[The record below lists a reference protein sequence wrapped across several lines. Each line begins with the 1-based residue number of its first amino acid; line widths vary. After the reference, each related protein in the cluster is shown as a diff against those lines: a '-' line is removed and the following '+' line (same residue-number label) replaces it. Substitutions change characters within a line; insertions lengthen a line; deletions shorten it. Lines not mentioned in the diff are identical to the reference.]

1 MCDNR
6 AMIFRRS
13 LPGLILVALLGG
25 AGGAMVARMLAQ
37 KSVVLHSGTWLPQ
50 PRPLA
55 AFTLLDLAGRAF
67 DNSALLKHPSL
78 LFFGFTACPEICP
91 TTLATMAALM
101 KNAPLPDL
109 QLLFASVDPERDQAA
124 ILRPYLASFDPHFIG
139 LVGSAAALAP
149 LLHSLGASAER
160 HALADG
166 SYSIDHSATLYLL
179 DTHGRMAAVFSPP
192 FEAASL
198 RADLER
204 IARAAAL

>member
-1 MCDNR
+1 
-6 AMIFRRS
+6 MIFRRS
-13 LPGLILVALLGG
+13 LPGLILVALLG
-25 AGGAMVARMLAQ
+25 AACGAMVARMLAQ
-37 KSVVLHSGTWLPQ
+37 KSPVLHSGTWLPQ

-55 AFTLLDLAGRAF
+55 AFTLADLAGRTF

-78 LFFGFTACPEICP
+78 LFFGFSSCPAICP

-101 KNAPLPDL
+101 KSAPLPDL
-109 QLLFASVDPERDQAA
+109 QLLFASVDPQRDQAA
-124 ILRPYLASFDPHFIG
+124 TLRPYLASFDPRFIG
-139 LVGSAAALAP
+139 LVGSTQAMAP

-160 HALADG
+160 HALNDG

-179 DTHGRMAAVFSPP
+179 DTRGRMAAVFSPP

-204 IARAAAL
+204 IARAAVL